1 VVQVGWLRRCAPLW
15 LVLLVVV
22 AVVGAV
28 TVQVVVERVGLW
40 RGIVVSPHF
49 TLVELSTT
57 IRGLNRVDVKV
68 TLKNTD
74 TAVHAANVTVQLLD
88 KDGEVVAEQY
98 ALTGD
103 VPGGAEWSYVFVFRE
118 KSIVE
123 RYDSVLV
130 VVSELR

>member
-1 VVQVGWLRRCAPLW
+1 VRWLRRCAPLW
-15 LVLLVVV
+15 VVLLLV
-22 AVVGAV
+22 AVVAGAIA
-28 TVQVVVERVGLW
+28 VQVVVERLGLW

-49 TLVELSTT
+49 TVTELSTT

-74 TAVHAANVTVQLLD
+74 TSTHSANVTVQLLD
-88 KDGEVVAEQY
+88 RDGEVVAEQY

-103 VPGGAEWSYVFVFRE
+103 VPGGSEWSYVFVFRE
-118 KSIVE
+118 KGVVE

-130 VVSELR
+130 VVRQLS